1 MSEEKEIVSFECP
14 ADVMND
20 VRLIASITQR
30 SENWVILQALHAY
43 LLNDGQQLLDAIEA
57 KERIARGEY
66 EDFDD
71 FVSNLEK
78 IIQWNQKS

>member
-1 MSEEKEIVSFECP
+1 MSAEKEIVSFECP

-20 VRLIASITQR
+20 IRLIASITER
-30 SENWVILQALHAY
+30 SENWVILRALRTY
-43 LLNDGQQLLDAIEA
+43 LLNEGQQILDFVEA

-71 FVSNLEK
+71 FVSNLAK
-78 IIQWNQKS
+78 IVRGQR